1 MSPENSAQS
10 TATVGGIIPEQVG
23 HPSGSARRRAPPT
36 GLRATAVAVATLR
49 TKATLENCLAA
60 ACDRNNLRASTL
72 RDIEA
77 ILAQTHG
84 SAISAE
90 QLRIAITAQLAKL
103 PSLMADIEAQ
113 WRRRGDQIDA
123 RRYPDEL
130 DDEALDR
137 AFDASPGADPGPG
150 EGVGAGALASA
161 SKQGLSASPDHRA
174 LHAA

>member
-1 MSPENSAQS
+1 MSPANSTQN
-10 TATVGGIIPEQVG
+10 TATVGVVIPEQVG

-36 GLRATAVAVATLR
+36 GLRATAVATLR

-77 ILAQTHG
+77 ILAQTHS
-84 SAISAE
+84 SALSAE

-103 PSLMADIEAQ
+103 PALMADIEAQ

-123 RRYPDEL
+123 RRYPDEV
-130 DDEALDR
+130 DDEALDH
-137 AFDASPGADPGPG
+137 AFDGSPDDADPEP
-150 EGVGAGALASA
+150 GAGASAAALASTA
-161 SKQGLSASPDHRA
+161 GQGLSAMPVHSA